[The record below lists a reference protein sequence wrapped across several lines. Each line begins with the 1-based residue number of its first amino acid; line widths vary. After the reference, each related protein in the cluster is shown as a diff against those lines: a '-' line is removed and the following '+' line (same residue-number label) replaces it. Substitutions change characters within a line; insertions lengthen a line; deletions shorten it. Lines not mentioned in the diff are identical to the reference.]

1 VKTPTQAKGIDSY
14 LRAIKFH
21 SLLCSDWAMSLP
33 NVSEWSAL
41 AVHEPLLG
49 SHVLTPRRGYLH
61 HGIYVGAGRVV
72 HYSGL
77 AYGLRR
83 GPVEEI
89 SLARFTDGRSVRV
102 RAGAAP
108 SHFDR
113 CEVVRRARSRVG
125 ENSYRLFSNNCE
137 HFCEWC
143 VYGEHRSYQ
152 VEALLMQPARALRAL
167 IRFVSKACSMAARIL
182 LSPRSDPKQSGSM
195 PHLIGRPAQS

>member
-1 VKTPTQAKGIDSY
+1 MP
-14 LRAIKFH
+14 
-21 SLLCSDWAMSLP
+21 LP
-33 NVSEWSAL
+33 NKSEWP
-41 AVHEPLLG
+41 VEPALG
-49 SHVLTPRRGYLH
+49 SHVVTPRRGYLH
-61 HGIYVGAGRVV
+61 HGIYVGSGRVV

-89 SLARFTDGRSVRV
+89 SLAGFTNGRSIRV
-102 RAGAAP
+102 RASARP
-108 SHFDR
+108 SRFEG

-152 VEALLMQPARALRAL
+152 VDALLRQPARALRAL
-167 IRFVSKACSMAARIL
+167 VRFASKACSIPARML
-182 LSPRSDPKQSGSM
+182 LGRRSGAEQSGSM
-195 PHLIGRPAQS
+195 THLIGRAAQG

>member
-1 VKTPTQAKGIDSY
+1 MTLA
-14 LRAIKFH
+14 
-21 SLLCSDWAMSLP
+21 
-33 NVSEWSAL
+33 NESEWSAL
-41 AVHEPLLG
+41 ATHEPLPG
-49 SHVLTPRRGYLH
+49 SHVVTPRRGYLH
-61 HGIYVGAGRVV
+61 HGIYVGFGRVV

-89 SLARFTDGRSVRV
+89 SVARFTDGRSIRV
-102 RAGAAP
+102 KAGAAP

-152 VEALLMQPARALRAL
+152 VEALLRQPAHALRTL
-167 IRFVSKACSMAARIL
+167 IRFVSKACSTRARMFL
-182 LSPRSDPKQSGSM
+182 RRRSDQEPNGSM
-195 PHLIGRPAQS
+195 TRLIGRAAQG

>member
-1 VKTPTQAKGIDSY
+1 
-14 LRAIKFH
+14 
-21 SLLCSDWAMSLP
+21 MSPP
-33 NVSEWSAL
+33 NESEWSVL
-41 AVHEPLLG
+41 ATHEPSLG
-49 SHVLTPRRGYLH
+49 SHVVTPRRGYLH
-61 HGIYVGAGRVV
+61 HGIYVGCGRVV

-89 SLARFTDGRSVRV
+89 SLARFRDGRSIRV

-152 VEALLMQPARALRAL
+152 VEALLRQPARALRTL
-167 IRFVSKACSMAARIL
+167 LRFVSKAWSIPARIL
-182 LSPRSDPKQSGSM
+182 LGPCSDPEQSGSITH
-195 PHLIGRPAQS
+195 PICRPAQC

>member
-1 VKTPTQAKGIDSY
+1 
-14 LRAIKFH
+14 
-21 SLLCSDWAMSLP
+21 MSLP
-33 NVSEWSAL
+33 NESEWSGFDT
-41 AVHEPLLG
+41 HEPLLG
-49 SHVLTPRRGYLH
+49 SHLVTARRGYLH
-61 HGIYVGAGRVV
+61 HGIYVGSGRVV

-89 SLARFTDGRSVRV
+89 SLARFTDGRSIRMI
-102 RAGAAP
+102 AGAAP

-152 VEALLMQPARALRAL
+152 VEALLRQPARALRAL
-167 IRFVSKACSMAARIL
+167 IRFVSKGCSIPTGIWLGR
-182 LSPRSDPKQSGSM
+182 RSDPEQSGSM
-195 PHLIGRPAQS
+195 THLIGRAAQS

>member
-1 VKTPTQAKGIDSY
+1 MP
-14 LRAIKFH
+14 
-21 SLLCSDWAMSLP
+21 LP
-33 NVSEWSAL
+33 NESEWSAL
-41 AVHEPLLG
+41 AAHEPSLG
-49 SHVLTPRRGYLH
+49 SHVVTPRRGYLH

-89 SLARFTDGRSVRV
+89 SLARFGDGRPIQV

-108 SHFDR
+108 SHFDH

-125 ENSYRLFSNNCE
+125 ENSFRLFSNNCE

-143 VYGEHRSYQ
+143 VYGVHRSYQ
-152 VEALLMQPARALRAL
+152 VEGLLRHPARALRML
-167 IRFVSKACSMAARIL
+167 IRFVSKACSTPARIL
-182 LSPRSDPKQSGSM
+182 LGPRSDPERGGSM
-195 PHLIGRPAQS
+195 THLIGRPAQS

>member
-1 VKTPTQAKGIDSY
+1 
-14 LRAIKFH
+14 
-21 SLLCSDWAMSLP
+21 MSLP
-33 NVSEWSAL
+33 NESEWSAQ
-41 AVHEPLLG
+41 ATHEPLLG
-49 SHVLTPRRGYLH
+49 SHVVTPRRGYLH

-89 SLARFTDGRSVRV
+89 SLTRFTDGHSIRV
-102 RAGAAP
+102 KAGAAP

-125 ENSYRLFSNNCE
+125 ENSDRLFSNNCE

-143 VYGEHRSYQ
+143 VNGEHRSYQ
-152 VEALLMQPARALRAL
+152 VEALLRHPARALRAL
-167 IRFVSKACSMAARIL
+167 IRFVTKAGSEPARL
-182 LSPRSDPKQSGSM
+182 LLGQRCGPEQSGSM
-195 PHLIGRPAQS
+195 THLIDRLAQS

>member
-1 VKTPTQAKGIDSY
+1 
-14 LRAIKFH
+14 
-21 SLLCSDWAMSLP
+21 MSLA
-33 NVSEWSAL
+33 NESEWSAL
-41 AVHEPLLG
+41 ATHEPSLG
-49 SHVLTPRRGYLH
+49 SHVATPRRGYLH

-89 SLARFTDGRSVRV
+89 SLARFTDGRSIRV
-102 RAGAAP
+102 RADAEP
-108 SHFDR
+108 SNFDR

-125 ENSYRLFSNNCE
+125 ENRYRLFSNNCE

-152 VEALLMQPARALRAL
+152 VEALLGQPARALRAL
-167 IRFVSKACSMAARIL
+167 IRFVSKACSIPARIL
-182 LSPRSDPKQSGSM
+182 LGRRSGSEQSVSM
-195 PHLIGRPAQS
+195 THLIGGPAQS

>member
-1 VKTPTQAKGIDSY
+1 
-14 LRAIKFH
+14 
-21 SLLCSDWAMSLP
+21 MSLP
-33 NVSEWSAL
+33 NESEWSAL
-41 AVHEPLLG
+41 ATHEPSLG
-49 SHVLTPRRGYLH
+49 AHVVTPRRGYLH
-61 HGIYVGAGRVV
+61 HGIYVGSGRVV

-89 SLARFTDGRSVRV
+89 SLAGFTDGRSIRV

-113 CEVVRRARSRVG
+113 CEVVCRARSRVG

-152 VEALLMQPARALRAL
+152 VEALLRQPARALRTL
-167 IRFVSKACSMAARIL
+167 IRFVSKACSIPARIL
-182 LSPRSDPKQSGSM
+182 LGPRSDPEQSGSM
-195 PHLIGRPAQS
+195 TRLIGRPAQS

>member
-1 VKTPTQAKGIDSY
+1 
-14 LRAIKFH
+14 
-21 SLLCSDWAMSLP
+21 MSLP
-33 NVSEWSAL
+33 NESEWSAL
-41 AVHEPLLG
+41 VAHEPSLG
-49 SHVLTPRRGYLH
+49 AHVVTPRCGYLH
-61 HGIYVGAGRVV
+61 HGIYVGSGRVV

-83 GPVEEI
+83 GPVEEV
-89 SLARFTDGRSVRV
+89 SLARFADGRSIQV
-102 RAGAAP
+102 RAGATP

-113 CEVVRRARSRVG
+113 CEIVRRARSRVG

-152 VEALLMQPARALRAL
+152 VEALLRRPARALRKL
-167 IRFVSKACSMAARIL
+167 IRFVSKARSMAARIL

>member
-1 VKTPTQAKGIDSY
+1 M
-14 LRAIKFH
+14 
-21 SLLCSDWAMSLP
+21 LLAND
-33 NVSEWSAL
+33 SEWSAL
-41 AVHEPLLG
+41 AAHELSLG
-49 SHVLTPRRGYLH
+49 CHVVTPRRGYLH
-61 HGIYVGAGRVV
+61 HGIYVGSGRVV

-83 GPVEEI
+83 GPVEEV
-89 SLARFTDGRSVRV
+89 SLDCFTDGRSIRV

-108 SHFDR
+108 SRFDR

-152 VEALLMQPARALRAL
+152 VEVLLRRPVRALRTL
-167 IRFVSKACSMAARIL
+167 IRFVSKACSIPARIFL
-182 LSPRSDPKQSGSM
+182 GPRLSTDTIK
-195 PHLIGRPAQS
+195 

>member
-1 VKTPTQAKGIDSY
+1 
-14 LRAIKFH
+14 
-21 SLLCSDWAMSLP
+21 MSLP
-33 NVSEWSAL
+33 NESEWSAP
-41 AVHEPLLG
+41 AAFEPSLG
-49 SHVLTPRRGYLH
+49 SQVVTPRRGYLH

-89 SLARFTDGRSVRV
+89 SLARFTDGRPIRV
-102 RAGAAP
+102 RTGGAP
-108 SHFDR
+108 SYFDR

-152 VEALLMQPARALRAL
+152 VEALLRQPARALRAL
-167 IRFVSKACSMAARIL
+167 IRFVSKAYSIPARIL
-182 LSPRSDPKQSGSM
+182 LGPRSGPEHNGSM
-195 PHLIGRPAQS
+195 THLIGRPAQS